1 MHSTEF
7 FEGLRTVNVQVWG
20 FFVDLL
26 LTVFL
31 AFPCFSMTSPAFLAF
46 PCFSSLFR
54 GCSRSCVFCFSV
66 LVLLFLAFHC
76 FFVNVYVSYL
86 FCSLCAWFVL
96 PGFSPLDRRC
106 DPLHATPRYPSFC
119 PASFRNGVVS
129 GAKESSTRRPPQYP
143 RSGRSCQKG

>member
-46 PCFSSLFR
+46 PCFSLPH
-54 GCSRSCVFCFSV
+54 CLSV
-66 LVLLFLAFHC
+66 VAPAFLVLLLFCASLAF
-76 FFVNVYVSYL
+76 SLL
-86 FCSLCAWFVL
+86 FIASL
-96 PGFSPLDRRC
+96 
-106 DPLHATPRYPSFC
+106 
-119 PASFRNGVVS
+119 
-129 GAKESSTRRPPQYP
+129 
-143 RSGRSCQKG
+143 